1 MVTPSDQLGNF
12 SGREEEGWRAPGR
25 GRGAWDPGSTGRTD
39 GRTTGRQ
46 ALQPAS
52 GHGTGQEDRSA
63 FTGHHLCLEGAVGDA
78 ELEPS
83 PLCYPLMAL
92 LCCRGGDGASSKAT
106 RPGTARGRAAGAGLP
121 LGDARPRGR
130 TADWCDPRR
139 CQIGALPP
147 HGGSVPGAP
156 RARTCQ
162 APELEEPEGGW
173 CPLSAFREGRR
184 SPPSPLSSGVPGAS
198 HGLRSPPPRTRCL
211 STR

>member
-1 MVTPSDQLGNF
+1 MFLFAKSSSLGWGKDISSPPSLRGAKTQGARKSHRPLWSQPPEPQRGVHVLMVTPSDQLGNF
-12 SGREEEGWRAPGR
+12 RGREEEGWRAPGR

-39 GRTTGRQ
+39 RRMTGRQ

-92 LCCRGGDGASSKAT
+92 LCCGGGDGASSKAT

-121 LGDARPRGR
+121 LGDARPRG
-130 TADWCDPRR
+130 T
-139 CQIGALPP
+139 
-147 HGGSVPGAP
+147 
-156 RARTCQ
+156 
-162 APELEEPEGGW
+162 
-173 CPLSAFREGRR
+173 LSTHRGLVW
-184 SPPSPLSSGVPGAS
+184 SSPLSD
-198 HGLRSPPPRTRCL
+198 RRPPPSRR
-211 STR
+211 